1 MRILLIEDDL
11 NLCDSLSFQLDKDG
25 FSVDSCHDGNDALH
39 FIAQHAYDLI
49 LLDRMIPGK
58 NGIEVL
64 KELRRSGIETPVI
77 LITALGELH
86 DKIDGLDS
94 GADDYI
100 VKPFAYEELTAR
112 IRSINRRPVHW
123 KSTAL
128 LNVGDVSLDISQK
141 LLKKHPASCTLSK
154 RECDLIEVFLRNPN
168 QTLPRNLLLARVWGP
183 DAGVEDG
190 NLDNYIHFLRRR
202 LKTVKSTLNLKTI
215 RGVGYCLE
223 TTDA

>member
-1 MRILLIEDDL
+1 MRILLIEDDV
-11 NLCDSLSFQLDKDG
+11 NLCESLSFQLKDEG
-25 FSVDSCHDGNDALH
+25 FSVDLCHDGYDALH
-39 FIAQHAYDLI
+39 FIAQQAYDLI

-58 NGIEVL
+58 NGIQVL
-64 KELRRSGIETPVI
+64 KELRGSGIETPVI
-77 LITALGELH
+77 LITALGELQ

-123 KSTAL
+123 KSTSL
-128 LNVGDVSLDISQK
+128 LRAEDICLDTSQK
-141 LLKKHPASCTLSK
+141 LLKKAQASCTLSK
-154 RECDLIEVFLRNPN
+154 RESDLMEVFLRNPN
-168 QTLPRNLLLARVWGP
+168 QTLPRSLLLARVWGP

-202 LKTVKSTLNLKTI
+202 LKSVKSTLNLKTI
-215 RGVGYCLE
+215 RGIGYRLE